1 MVFIFFTQQKKR
13 DDIVSISINKLVT
26 TKKDYLW

>member
-1 MVFIFFTQQKKR
+1 MVFIFFKQQKKR